1 MLRIRHSILAVIAL
15 IVASPAFSQQIV
27 QGFEGGVIPNGWK
40 TQHVKGQ
47 YSWVVT
53 GDNFRTGAYSAYIQA
68 EGLDFDGSGEGE
80 NWLITPKILQVKTGD
95 NLEFWYAAFYQDNS
109 GGSWYDD
116 LEIWVSTTDDN
127 PASFTKSATISMKNK
142 PTTFSKYTFSLNGYN
157 NQDIYIAFRSNQK
170 EGVGFYLD
178 DIIVTS
184 KIADDASVTAST
196 LSHNYIYKVGQA
208 NSFTATIS
216 NLGTNPLPVG
226 TPVAY
231 RINGGTAKTVNTS
244 SVISSGGSGSV
255 TFMAGN
261 AFTFASPGTYQMEV
275 YPILSGEGNKA
286 NDTLKL
292 ELTAQT
298 PLSTFP
304 YFEDF
309 QNPSDWMVNGN
320 NWVFEDALTNGNTT
334 TNIAGPNGL
343 NSKAAFARTYSVTGG
358 RKFELLSPL
367 LDFSTMSKP
376 LVGFY
381 VASALSDNNG
391 TYYNNLEVF
400 VSLDG
405 GMTFETT
412 IPVLFKK
419 TSGTGGEG
427 RLETMPNPQYSEEFA
442 PEHATDWRHE
452 IVDLSHYKGQSNVLV
467 KFIVTSNAGN
477 SVWLD
482 DVNFMDVN
490 PSYYKAEKITAAN
503 QVVTENNLNVSVK
516 MNTMP
521 YSDSLRIAGFNSKPN
536 EETFVVNT
544 SATNNNGDINTPNS
558 LLHRYFTIAYSGNK
572 IDRANYDI
580 TIDITGLYNLEDPD
594 QFYIVKRADKTD
606 AWVCLPTTRSGNL
619 LTSTGLTNF
628 SDFAIAYYSTTYPV
642 TIVSFNGQVVKESI
656 LLSWNTAEES
666 NIDKYEVQKLN
677 GNIWQ
682 TIGAINA
689 ANGQLQNQYSY
700 YDYNPQAGVNIYRLK
715 VIGTAGDVTY
725 SDMVKVNYTVSLNKV
740 YQNVPNPFTSYTII
754 RYDVGR
760 KASVDV
766 SIFDVT
772 GKKVALLQHG
782 TQQPGTYQI
791 RWEPGNLPSGTY
803 YYRVDIDGEVST
815 KSMLKL
821 R

>member
-1 MLRIRHSILAVIAL
+1 MLRIRHFILAFIAL
-15 IVASPAFSQQIV
+15 IVTSPAFSQQIV

-53 GDNFRTGAYSAYIQA
+53 GDNYRTGAYSAYIQA
-68 EGLDFDGSGEGE
+68 EGLDFDGTGEGE
-80 NWLITPKILQVKTGD
+80 NWLITPKVLQVKTGD
-95 NLEFWYAAFYQDNS
+95 KLDFWYAAFYQDNS

-116 LEIWVSTTDDN
+116 LEIWVSTTDD
-127 PASFTKSATISMKNK
+127 ALTSFSKMATISMKNK
-142 PTTFSKYTFSLNGYN
+142 STTFSSYSFSLNSFN

-178 DIIVTS
+178 DIEVNS
-184 KIADDASVTAST
+184 KIANDASVTAST
-196 LSHNYIYKVGQA
+196 LSHDYVYKVGQA

-216 NLGTNPLPVG
+216 NLGTNALPAN

-231 RINGGTAKTVNTS
+231 RINGGTETIVNTS
-244 SVISSGGSGSV
+244 APISSGSSGPV

-261 AFTFASPGTYQMEV
+261 AFTLATPGTYQMEV
-275 YPILSGEGNKA
+275 YTKLSGEGNKA

-292 ELTAQT
+292 DLTAQT
-298 PLSTFP
+298 PIGTYP

-309 QNPSDWMVNGN
+309 QNPSDWLVNGN
-320 NWVFEDALTNGNTT
+320 NWVFQDALTNEGIT
-334 TNIAGPNGL
+334 TNIAGPNGM

-381 VASALSDNNG
+381 VASALSDNNA
-391 TYYNNLEVF
+391 TYYNNLEVL

-405 GMTFETT
+405 GMTFEST
-412 IPVLFKK
+412 PVLFNK
-419 TSGTGGEG
+419 TSGTGVGG
-427 RLETMPNPQYSEEFA
+427 RLETVPNPPRSVEFA
-442 PEHATDWRHE
+442 PENATDWRHE

-467 KFIVTSNAGN
+467 KFKVTSNAGN

-490 PSYYKAEKITAAN
+490 PSYYKAEKISAVN
-503 QVVTENNLNVSVK
+503 QVVTESNLNVSVK
-516 MNTMP
+516 MNTLP
-521 YSDSLRIAGFNSKPN
+521 FIDSLRIAGFNAKPN
-536 EETFVVNT
+536 EETFVVNN
-544 SATNNNGDINTPNS
+544 SATSNDGTITTPNS
-558 LLHRYFTIAYSGNK
+558 LLNRYFTIAYSGNK
-572 IDRANYDI
+572 IERANYDI
-580 TIDITGLYNLEDPD
+580 TIDITGLYTVEDPD
-594 QFYIVKRADKTD
+594 KFYIVKRADKSGY
-606 AWVCLPTTRSGNL
+606 WESLPTTRSGNL
-619 LTSTGLTNF
+619 LTSSGLTNF
-628 SDFAIAYYSTTYPV
+628 SDFAIAYYSSTKPV
-642 TIVSFNGQVVKESI
+642 TIVSFSGQVVRESI
-656 LLSWNTAEES
+656 LLSWNTAQES

-677 GNIWQ
+677 GNNWQ

-689 ANGQLQNQYSY
+689 ANGQLHNQYSY

-715 VIGTAGDVTY
+715 VIGTTGEVSY
-725 SDMVKVNYTVSLNKV
+725 SDMEKVYYAVSLNKV
-740 YQNVPNPFTSYTII
+740 YQNVPNPFTNYTVI
-754 RYDVGR
+754 RYDLGR
-760 KASVDV
+760 KASVDI

-772 GKKVALLQHG
+772 GKKVALLQRG
-782 TQQPGTYQI
+782 TQQSGNYQV

>member
-1 MLRIRHSILAVIAL
+1 MLRIRHSILAFIAL
-15 IVASPAFSQQIV
+15 IVTSPAFSQQIV

-47 YSWVVT
+47 FSWVVT
-53 GDNFRTGAYSAYIQA
+53 GDNYRTGAYSAYIQA
-68 EGLDFDGSGEGE
+68 EGLDFDGTGEGE
-80 NWLITPKILQVKTGD
+80 NWLITPKVLQVKTGD
-95 NLEFWYAAFYQDNS
+95 KLDFWYAAFYQDNS

-116 LEIWVSTTDDN
+116 LEIWVSTTDDAL
-127 PASFTKSATISMKNK
+127 ASFTKMATISMKNK
-142 PTTFSKYTFSLNGYN
+142 PTTFSSYSFSLNSFN

-178 DIIVTS
+178 DIEVNS
-184 KIADDASVTAST
+184 KIANDASVTAST
-196 LSHNYIYKVGQA
+196 LSHDYVYKVGQA

-216 NLGTNPLPVG
+216 NLGTNALPAN

-231 RINGGTAKTVNTS
+231 RINGGTETIVNTLAP
-244 SVISSGGSGSV
+244 ISSGSSGSV

-261 AFTFASPGTYQMEV
+261 AFTLASPGTYQMEV
-275 YPILSGEGNKA
+275 YTKLSGEGNKA

-292 ELTAQT
+292 DLTAQT
-298 PLSTFP
+298 PIGTYP

-309 QNPSDWMVNGN
+309 QNPSDWLVNGN
-320 NWVFEDALTNGNTT
+320 NWVFQDALTNGNNT
-334 TNIAGPNGL
+334 TNIAGPNGM

-367 LDFSTMSKP
+367 LDFSAMSKP

-381 VASALSDNNG
+381 VASALSDNNA
-391 TYYNNLEVF
+391 TYYNNLEVL

-405 GMTFETT
+405 GMTFEST
-412 IPVLFKK
+412 PVLFNK
-419 TSGTGGEG
+419 TSGTGGGG
-427 RLETMPNPQYSEEFA
+427 RLETVPNPPLSVEFA
-442 PEHATDWRHE
+442 PENATDWRHE

-467 KFIVTSNAGN
+467 KFKVTSNAGN

-490 PSYYKAEKITAAN
+490 PSYYKAEKISAVN
-503 QVVTENNLNVSVK
+503 QVVTESNLNVSVK
-516 MNTMP
+516 MNTLP
-521 YSDSLRIAGFNSKPN
+521 FIDSLRIAGFDAKPN
-536 EETFVVNT
+536 EETFVVNN
-544 SATNNNGDINTPNS
+544 SATSNDGTITTPNS
-558 LLHRYFTIAYSGNK
+558 LLNRYFTIAYSGNK
-572 IDRANYDI
+572 IERANYDI
-580 TIDITGLYNLEDPD
+580 TIDITGLYTVEDPD
-594 QFYIVKRADKTD
+594 KFYIVKRSDKSGY
-606 AWVCLPTTRSGNL
+606 WESLPTTRSGNL
-619 LTSTGLTNF
+619 LTSSGLTNF
-628 SDFAIAYYSTTYPV
+628 SDFAIAYYSSTKPV
-642 TIVSFNGQVVKESI
+642 TIVSFSGQVVRESI
-656 LLSWNTAEES
+656 LLSWNTAQES

-677 GNIWQ
+677 GNNWQ
-682 TIGAINA
+682 TIGSINA
-689 ANGQLQNQYSY
+689 ANGQLHNQYSY

-715 VIGTAGDVTY
+715 VIGTTGDVSY
-725 SDMVKVNYTVSLNKV
+725 SDMVKVNYAVSLNKV
-740 YQNVPNPFTSYTII
+740 YQNVPNPFTNFTVI
-754 RYDVGR
+754 RYDLGR
-760 KASVDV
+760 KASVDI

-782 TQQPGTYQI
+782 TQQPGNYQV